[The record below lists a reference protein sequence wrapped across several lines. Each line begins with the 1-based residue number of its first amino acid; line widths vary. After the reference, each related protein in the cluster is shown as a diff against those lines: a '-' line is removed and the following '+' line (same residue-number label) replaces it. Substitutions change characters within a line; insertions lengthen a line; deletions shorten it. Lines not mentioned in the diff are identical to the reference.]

1 MKLQVSL
8 TDALQDYISAVS
20 LREPEL
26 LRDLREQTARQP
38 FGLMQ
43 VPPEEGQLL
52 GVLVQAVGARR
63 ALEIGVFTGYSLLS
77 TALALPADGYVLGLE
92 QSREWGS
99 IALDFCARAGMADK
113 VEIRFG
119 DAGTSLAA
127 LLREDGMLASF
138 DFAFIDANKDGY
150 QTYFDGALQLLR
162 PGGLV
167 VIDNVLWHGAV
178 ANPAATDGET
188 LALQEFNA
196 KLHADP
202 RVSISLLPIA
212 DGMTLA
218 VKR

>member
-8 TDALQDYISAVS
+8 TDTLQDYISAVS

-26 LRDLREQTARQP
+26 LRQLRELTARQP

-52 GVLVQAVGARR
+52 GVLVEAIGAKR

-77 TALALPADGYVLGLE
+77 TALALPPDGYVLGLE
-92 QSREWGS
+92 QSEEWGS
-99 IALDFCARAGMADK
+99 IALDFCRRAGVADK

-119 DAGTSLAA
+119 DARATLAA
-127 LLREDGMLASF
+127 LLREEELLGSF

-162 PGGLV
+162 RGGLIV
-167 VIDNVLWHGAV
+167 VDNVLWHGAV
-178 ANPAATDGET
+178 ANPAASDSET
-188 LALQEFNA
+188 RALQDFNA
-196 KLHADP
+196 KLHQDP
-202 RVSISLLPIA
+202 RVAMSVLPIA

>member
-1 MKLQVSL
+1 M

-26 LRDLREQTARQP
+26 LRQLREQTARQP

-43 VPPEEGQLL
+43 VPPEEGQFL
-52 GVLVQAVGARR
+52 GVLIEAIGAKR

-77 TALALPADGYVLGLE
+77 TALALPDDGYVIGLE
-92 QSREWGS
+92 HSQEWGS
-99 IALDFCARAGMADK
+99 IALDYCQRAGVAHK
-113 VEIRFG
+113 VEVRFG
-119 DAGTSLAA
+119 DARATLAG
-127 LLREDGMLASF
+127 LLREQAMLGSF

-162 PGGLV
+162 RGGLIV
-167 VIDNVLWHGAV
+167 VDNVLWHGAV
-178 ANPAATDGET
+178 ANAAASDGET
-188 LALQEFNA
+188 RALQEFNA
-196 KLHADP
+196 RLHQDP
-202 RVSISLLPIA
+202 RVTMSVIPFA